1 MESKNRAIAIVILV
15 ILGIILINPAFW
27 AILWQS
33 IVYIFILSAFMGP
46 FLLIPIAL
54 IFVAGWFVV
63 VQIGLL
69 IKTAITGK
77 WER

>member
-1 MESKNRAIAIVILV
+1 METKNRAIAIVILV

-33 IVYIFILSAFMGP
+33 IVYIFILSTFMGP
-46 FLLIPIAL
+46 LLIIPIGLFFA
-54 IFVAGWFVV
+54 FGWFLI
-63 VQIGLL
+63 VQIFLL